1 MFSYIFLG
9 KTWVWSYESCLQNGN
24 FVVWW
29 VMLRVKKKKKRK
41 DWGRKEKGELKEI
54 YSFADFELT
63 NQKRTLRVK
72 FLYFWYVT
80 ITHFD
85 SFSPEDGHIHPVEA
99 HEVDKIKLA
108 GDFTIEKVFSGL
120 FHFHYKKLY
129 FTTNSLSVFA
139 RRPRVY
145 RS

>member
-1 MFSYIFLG
+1 MSHACRMVISWYGGLY
-9 KTWVWSYESCLQNGN
+9 YES
-24 FVVWW
+24 
-29 VMLRVKKKKKRK
+29 KKKKKDR
-41 DWGRKEKGELKEI
+41 GRKEKWELKEI

-120 FHFHYKKLY
+120 FHFHYNKLY

>member
-1 MFSYIFLG
+1 MSHACRMVISWYGGLC
-9 KTWVWSYESCLQNGN
+9 YES
-24 FVVWW
+24 
-29 VMLRVKKKKKRK
+29 KKKQKKK

-63 NQKRTLRVK
+63 NQKRTLWVK

-120 FHFHYKKLY
+120 FHFHYNKLY